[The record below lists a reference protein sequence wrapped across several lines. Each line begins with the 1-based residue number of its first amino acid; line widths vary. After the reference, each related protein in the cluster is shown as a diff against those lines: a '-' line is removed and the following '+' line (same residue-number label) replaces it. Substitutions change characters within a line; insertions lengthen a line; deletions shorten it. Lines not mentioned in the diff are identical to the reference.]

1 VLVRHGLAW
10 GLDEVVGASLDHA
23 MWFHRSFRAD
33 EWLLYESES
42 PSAAGGRGLATGR
55 IWTRDGRHVVSV
67 VQEGLLRTIRR

>member
-1 VLVRHGLAW
+1 
-10 GLDEVVGASLDHA
+10 

-33 EWLLYESES
+33 ESLLYDAES